1 MERSVKNR
9 SVKTSDAESI
19 DVTRSGERTAW
30 HARSG
35 NTQMKL
41 ERLALIVLVLA
52 GPLYPEASSARSWPA
67 KPARII
73 VPYATDGVSDMLGRL
88 LA

>member
-1 MERSVKNR
+1 
-9 SVKTSDAESI
+9 
-19 DVTRSGERTAW
+19 
-30 HARSG
+30 
-35 NTQMKL
+35 MKL